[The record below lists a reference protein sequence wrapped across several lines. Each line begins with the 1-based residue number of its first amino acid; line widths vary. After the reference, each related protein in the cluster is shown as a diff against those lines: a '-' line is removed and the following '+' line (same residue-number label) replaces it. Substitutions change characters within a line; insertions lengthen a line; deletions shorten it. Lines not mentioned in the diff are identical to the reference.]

1 MSECC
6 LMEEFADEM
15 SCVLILSADDALPI
29 RIWFTKDKTGDGST
43 DNFPIPADVI
53 AFDASDIRE
62 TMWWV
67 VLSDKNWVTVHAMT
81 TNQTEEKVWEYYI
94 LYFRD
99 KGVMQVR
106 LLDSKNAKIEDL
118 LALLICFFFQVK
130 EFLPHTPLLRRVSQI
145 PTTPVPAVLPLL
157 STTPQ
162 SSPTTPMPYSPLPTT
177 PRYSPETPT
186 ASFESLSKWRETLAM
201 ILANHAPGDSQAIT
215 GLGDILRENG
225 WICAAHVW

>member
-1 MSECC
+1 MYISTINQNAVWWKNCRRNVMC
-6 LMEEFADEM
+6 SDLLVYYDY
-15 SCVLILSADDALPI
+15 LTADDALPI

-106 LLDSKNAKIEDL
+106 LLDSKNAKIYYNWRFARFAHL
-118 LALLICFFFQVK
+118 GGFFFQVK
-130 EFLPHTPLLRRVSQI
+130 EFTRLFLEEYPKFQLLPCQQYCPFSLLRRKAPQLLLCH
-145 PTTPVPAVLPLL
+145 TPHCLQLRVIHQRHPWH
-157 STTPQ
+157 
-162 SSPTTPMPYSPLPTT
+162 
-177 PRYSPETPT
+177 
-186 ASFESLSKWRETLAM
+186 LSKVSPNGARRLLWYW
-201 ILANHAPGDSQAIT
+201 PT
-215 GLGDILRENG
+215 G
-225 WICAAHVW
+225 

>member
-1 MSECC
+1 MPVKVVYLLKCC

-99 KGVMQVR
+99 KGVMQSRNSFLTR
-106 LLDSKNAKIEDL
+106 LFLEEYPKFQL
-118 LALLICFFFQVK
+118 LPCQQYCHFS
-130 EFLPHTPLLRRVSQI
+130 LLRRKAPQLLLCH
-145 PTTPVPAVLPLL
+145 TPHCLQLRVIHQRHPWH
-157 STTPQ
+157 
-162 SSPTTPMPYSPLPTT
+162 
-177 PRYSPETPT
+177 
-186 ASFESLSKWRETLAM
+186 LSKVSPNGARRLLWYW
-201 ILANHAPGDSQAIT
+201 PT
-215 GLGDILRENG
+215 G
-225 WICAAHVW
+225 